1 MTFNEVIL
9 GCSPFTLGYQ
19 FGHRSRLYELDFSN
33 HPENILEVID
43 KAYELNV
50 NNIMFKPNKDL
61 GQAIDTSCENGNN
74 WRVTAFSDCENI
86 DDDLELFSRFD
97 TKRVILS
104 GEFIDKKIEESDYD
118 VICEYLNKVSDA
130 SFTPAIETRMPFK
143 NLPII
148 NQSPFIDEFKTIMI
162 PLNFYGYMMDCNF
175 FDGENRNL
183 FSEKVKNLNK
193 EVIANRTLA
202 TGILQPQEAYD
213 FLKNID
219 YIDAVCVAVAKS
231 SEAEETFSIINDIME

>member
-1 MTFNEVIL
+1 MTFSEVIL

-33 HPENILEVID
+33 QPENILEVID

-50 NNIMFKPNKDL
+50 KDIMLKPNKDL
-61 GQAIDTSCENGNN
+61 EAAIGMSEKNGNE
-74 WRVTAFSDCENI
+74 WTVTAFSDCENI
-86 DDDLELFSRFD
+86 DDDLELFSDFN

-104 GEFIDKKIEESDYD
+104 GEFIDKKIEESDYEAISD
-118 VICEYLNKVSDA
+118 YLNKVSDA
-130 SFTPAIETRMPFK
+130 SFEGAIETRMPFK
-143 NLPII
+143 NLPLIKE
-148 NQSPFIDEFKTIMI
+148 SSFVDEFKTIMI

-183 FSEKVKNLNK
+183 FSERVKSLNK

-219 YIDAVCVAVAKS
+219 YIDAVCVAVAKA
-231 SEAEETFSIINDIME
+231 SEAEETFSIINGILE

>member
-1 MTFNEVIL
+1 MTFSEVIL

-19 FGHRSRLYELDFSN
+19 FGHRSRLYELDFSGY
-33 HPENILEVID
+33 PENIVEVID
-43 KAYELNV
+43 KAYEMNV
-50 NNIMFKPNKDL
+50 KDIMFKVNKDL
-61 GQAIDTSCENGNN
+61 EKAIDISTQNGNE
-74 WRVTAFSDCENI
+74 WTVTAFTDCENI
-86 DDDLELFSRFD
+86 DDDLELFSKFN

-118 VICEYLNKVSDA
+118 TISDYLARISDA
-130 SFTPAIETRMPFK
+130 SFIPSIETRQPFK
-143 NLPII
+143 NVPII
-148 NQSPFIDEFKTIMI
+148 KNSSFIDEFDTIMI

-175 FDGENRNL
+175 FNSENRDV
-183 FSEKVKNLNK
+183 FADMISSLNK

-231 SEAEETFSIINDIME
+231 SEAEETFSIINEIM

>member
-1 MTFNEVIL
+1 MTFSEVIL

-50 NNIMFKPNKDL
+50 HNIMFKVNDDL
-61 GQAIDTSCENGNN
+61 EKAIDISCENGND
-74 WRVTAFSDCENI
+74 WIVTAYSDCENI
-86 DDDLELFSRFD
+86 DDDLELFSKFNTR
-97 TKRVILS
+97 RVILS
-104 GEFIDKKIEESDYD
+104 GEFIDKKIEESDYETIGD
-118 VICEYLNKVSDA
+118 YLNKVADA
-130 SFTPAIETRMPFK
+130 SFTPAVETRMPFK

-148 NQSPFIDEFKTIMI
+148 NKSPFVDEFETIMI

-175 FDGENRNL
+175 FDGKNRNL
-183 FSEKVKNLNK
+183 FSEKVKSLNK

-202 TGILQPQEAYD
+202 TGILQPGEAYD
-213 FLKNID
+213 FLKDID
-219 YIDAVCVAVAKS
+219 YIDAVCVAVAKTT
-231 SEAEETFSIINDIME
+231 EAEDTFSIINDILE